1 MLAVRCKV
9 YPVSISASDIGV
21 VVPSQRSFKRQQAF
35 VVRND
40 EARWQSYALGTPM
53 LPMSQLPPPLPVSPP
68 PVSPPPVWEFHDAE
82 ELQC

>member
-9 YPVSISASDIGV
+9 YPVSIAASDIGV
-21 VVPSQRSFKRQQAF
+21 VVPSQRFLKRQQAF
-35 VVRND
+35 VVRD
-40 EARWQSYALGTPM
+40 DDARWQSHVLGTPM
-53 LPMSQLPPPLPVSPP
+53 LPMSQLPPPPPVSP